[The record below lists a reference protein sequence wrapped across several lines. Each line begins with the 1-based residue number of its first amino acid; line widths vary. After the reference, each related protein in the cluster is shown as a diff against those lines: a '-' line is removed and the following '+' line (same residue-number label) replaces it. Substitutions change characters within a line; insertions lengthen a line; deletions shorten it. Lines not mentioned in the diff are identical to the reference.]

1 MSDRKNHVNVSSTQ
15 KSTKISDSDIYH
27 MMMLHSY
34 QHKSCSE
41 IAKQFGVTQGE
52 VYEIISRR
60 TNSGCCG

>member
-1 MSDRKNHVNVSSTQ
+1 MSDRKYHVNVSNMQ
-15 KSTKISDSDIYH
+15 KSTKFSDSDIYF
-27 MMMLHSY
+27 MVMLHSY
-34 QHKSCSE
+34 QHKSRSE

>member
-1 MSDRKNHVNVSSTQ
+1 MSDQKHHVNVSNSH
-15 KSTKISDSDIYH
+15 KSTKFSDSDIYL
-27 MMMLHSY
+27 MVMLHSY

-41 IAKQFGVTQGE
+41 IAKQFGATQGE

>member
-1 MSDRKNHVNVSSTQ
+1 MSDQ
-15 KSTKISDSDIYH
+15 KYRINAPKKDKPTKFSDSEIYL

-41 IAKQFGVTQGE
+41 IAKQFGVSQGE
-52 VYEIISRR
+52 IYEIISRR

>member
-1 MSDRKNHVNVSSTQ
+1 MQ
-15 KSTKISDSDIYH
+15 KSTKFSDSDIYF
-27 MMMLHSY
+27 MVMLHSY
-34 QHKSCSE
+34 QHKSRSE